1 MNKPELKRELVVEMK
16 PDTNTL
22 TVDVATPRAL
32 KWAVEEGEKYAS
44 NVEFSWLLRRA
55 TLPAKVTLIVSPCYD
70 AAEVKAHLEYPE
82 FTDAELQ
89 Q

>member
-16 PDTNTL
+16 PDSNTL
-22 TVDVATPRAL
+22 TVDVATPR
-32 KWAVEEGEKYAS
+32 AVEEGEKYAS

-55 TLPAKVTLIVSPCYD
+55 TLPASVTLVVSPCYD

-82 FTDAELQ
+82 FTDAELEQ
-89 Q
+89 